1 MNLVTSKTI
10 YYKLSLDASEID
22 DNFEPKVKQFCKD
35 NLNKKIYNDFYI
47 DSINNININN
57 NIKINNDKLIIR
69 CYCECQIIDLIVKST
84 FKMKI
89 NDVNKMGA
97 YYKYE
102 KICIFIPQHF
112 IKTNININD
121 IVNIKLL
128 GKRVEDNI
136 ICIADFI

>member
-1 MNLVTSKTI
+1 MNLLTSKTI
-10 YYKLSLDASEID
+10 HYKLSLCASEID
-22 DNFEPKVKQFCKD
+22 NDFEKKVKQFCKQ
-35 NLNKKIYNDFYI
+35 NLNKTIYNDFYI
-47 DSINNININN
+47 DSINNINIDK
-57 NIKINNDKLIIR
+57 NIKINNDKLLIR

-84 FKMKI
+84 FKVKI
-89 NDVNKMGA
+89 NDVNKMGV

-112 IKTNININD
+112 IKTTINIGD